1 MKVKNNTLFYIK
13 IKPCVKYSLNLHL
26 ISTSRIGQK
35 FKIDEGSAYT
45 YRDLLEEYAKNR
57 IDAKKP
63 RNEGRTYIID
73 KLEGLDKENLEV
85 LAPFV
90 DVVKIYGILPLLVSE
105 ETLQKKIKFYHAL
118 NIEVSTGSTISEYMI
133 AENAFE
139 KFVGEAAKIGFDIM
153 EIGENSSNLNF
164 EHKKKITES
173 ILAKELDVQWK
184 VGKKDPRHQLPL
196 DVTLAKIEEAVK
208 LGSDKVVLEANEG
221 ANVGIYDENGFIRW
235 NFVGALTAKFPP
247 STFIFEAPLE
257 SQQSALIAE
266 FGQRVNLA
274 EVRIEAA
281 SAVESQRR
289 GFPTK
294 AAFSVYNLSK
304 NPEGSPAAKFVY
316 FVMKSKH
323 PIDQVELMN
332 MTNLPRRTVQSAVEE
347 LKSQGLIIE
356 RSSLDDARKKLYSP
370 VQFEWL

>member
-1 MKVKNNTLFYIK
+1 M
-13 IKPCVKYSLNLHL
+13 
-26 ISTSRIGQK
+26 
-35 FKIDEGSAYT
+35 
-45 YRDLLEEYAKNR
+45 LEEYAKNR
-57 IDAKKP
+57 IDGKKP

-90 DVVKIYGILPLLVSE
+90 DAVKIYGVLPLLISE
-105 ETLQKKIKFYHAL
+105 EILKKKIKFYHDH
-118 NIEVSTGSTISEYMI
+118 NIKVSTGSTISEYMVS
-133 AENAFE
+133 ENVFE
-139 KFVGEAAKIGFDIM
+139 KFAEEAAKMGFDIL
-153 EIGENSSNLNF
+153 EIGENNTHLNF
-164 EHKKKITES
+164 EQKRKLTES
-173 ILAKELDVQWK
+173 VLAKELDVQWK

-221 ANVGIYDENGFIRW
+221 INVGIYDEKGVIRW

-294 AAFSVYNLSK
+294 SAFSVSNLSK
-304 NPEGSPAAKFVY
+304 SPEGSPAAKFVY

-356 RSSLDDARKKLYSP
+356 RSSLDDARKKLYTPIQS
-370 VQFEWL
+370 EWL

>member
-1 MKVKNNTLFYIK
+1 M
-13 IKPCVKYSLNLHL
+13 
-26 ISTSRIGQK
+26 
-35 FKIDEGSAYT
+35 
-45 YRDLLEEYAKNR
+45 LEEYAKNR
-57 IDAKKP
+57 IDGKKP

-90 DVVKIYGILPLLVSE
+90 DAVKIYGVLPLLISE
-105 ETLQKKIKFYHAL
+105 EILKKKIKFYHDH
-118 NIEVSTGSTISEYMI
+118 NIKVSTGSTISEYMVS
-133 AENAFE
+133 ENVFE
-139 KFVGEAAKIGFDIM
+139 KFAEEAAKMGFDII
-153 EIGENSSNLNF
+153 EIGENNTHMNF
-164 EHKKKITES
+164 EQKRKLTES
-173 ILAKELDVQWK
+173 VLAKELDVQWK

-221 ANVGIYDENGFIRW
+221 INVGIYDEKGVIRW

-289 GFPTK
+289 RFPTRS
-294 AAFSVYNLSK
+294 AFSVSNLSK

-356 RSSLDDARKKLYSP
+356 RSSLDDARKKLYTPIQS
-370 VQFEWL
+370 EWL

>member
-1 MKVKNNTLFYIK
+1 MTD
-13 IKPCVKYSLNLHL
+13 LH
-26 ISTSRIGQK
+26 IH
-35 FKIDEGSAYT
+35 EG
-45 YRDLLEEYAKNR
+45 LLEEYAKNR
-57 IDAKKP
+57 IDGKKP

-90 DVVKIYGILPLLVSE
+90 DAVKIYGVLPLLISE
-105 ETLQKKIKFYHAL
+105 EILKKKIKFYHDH
-118 NIEVSTGSTISEYMI
+118 NIKVSTGSTISEYMI
-133 AENAFE
+133 SENVFE
-139 KFVGEAAKIGFDIM
+139 KFAEEAAKMGFDII
-153 EIGENSSNLNF
+153 EIGENNTHLNF
-164 EHKKKITES
+164 EQKRKITES
-173 ILAKELDVQWK
+173 VLAKELDVQWK

-196 DVTLAKIEEAVK
+196 DVTLAKIDEAVK

-221 ANVGIYDENGFIRW
+221 INVGIYDEKGVIRW

-247 STFIFEAPLE
+247 SMFIFEAPLE

-294 AAFSVYNLSK
+294 SAFSVSNLSK

-356 RSSLDDARKKLYSP
+356 RSSLDDARKKLYTPIQS
-370 VQFEWL
+370 EWL

>member
-1 MKVKNNTLFYIK
+1 M
-13 IKPCVKYSLNLHL
+13 
-26 ISTSRIGQK
+26 
-35 FKIDEGSAYT
+35 
-45 YRDLLEEYAKNR
+45 LEEYAKNR
-57 IDAKKP
+57 IDGKKP

-90 DVVKIYGILPLLVSE
+90 DAVKIYGVLPLLISE
-105 ETLQKKIKFYHAL
+105 EILKKKIKFYHDH
-118 NIEVSTGSTISEYMI
+118 NIKVSTGSTISEYMVS
-133 AENAFE
+133 ENVFE
-139 KFVGEAAKIGFDIM
+139 KFVEEAAEMGFDII
-153 EIGENSSNLNF
+153 EIGENNTHLNF
-164 EHKKKITES
+164 EQKRKLTES
-173 ILAKELDVQWK
+173 VLAKELDVQWK

-221 ANVGIYDENGFIRW
+221 INVGIYDEKGVIRW

-266 FGQRVNLA
+266 FGQRVNLS

-294 AAFSVYNLSK
+294 SAFSVSNLSK
-304 NPEGSPAAKFVY
+304 SPEGSPAAKFVY

-356 RSSLDDARKKLYSP
+356 RSSLDDARKKLYTPIQS
-370 VQFEWL
+370 EWL

>member
-1 MKVKNNTLFYIK
+1 M
-13 IKPCVKYSLNLHL
+13 
-26 ISTSRIGQK
+26 
-35 FKIDEGSAYT
+35 
-45 YRDLLEEYAKNR
+45 LEEYAKNR
-57 IDAKKP
+57 IDGKKP

-90 DVVKIYGILPLLVSE
+90 DVVKIYGILPLLISE
-105 ETLQKKIKFYHAL
+105 DILKKKVKFYHDQ
-118 NIEVSTGSTISEYMI
+118 NIKVSTGSTISEYMVS
-133 AENAFE
+133 ENVFE
-139 KFVGEAAKIGFDIM
+139 KFIEEAAKIGFDII
-153 EIGENSSNLNF
+153 EVGENNTNLNF
-164 EHKKKITES
+164 EQKRKIAES
-173 ILAKELDVQWK
+173 ILTKDVDVQWK
-184 VGKKDPRHQLPL
+184 VGRKDPRHQLPL

-221 ANVGIYDENGFIRW
+221 INVGIYDEKGVVRW

-247 STFIFEAPLE
+247 NTFIFEAPLE

-281 SAVESQRR
+281 SAIESQRR

-294 AAFSVYNLSK
+294 AAFSVSNLSK

-356 RSSLDDARKKLYSP
+356 RSSLDDARKKLYTP
-370 VQFEWL
+370 VQSEWL

>member
-1 MKVKNNTLFYIK
+1 
-13 IKPCVKYSLNLHL
+13 
-26 ISTSRIGQK
+26 
-35 FKIDEGSAYT
+35 
-45 YRDLLEEYAKNR
+45 LE
-57 IDAKKP
+57 
-63 RNEGRTYIID
+63 
-73 KLEGLDKENLEV
+73 KENLEV

-90 DVVKIYGILPLLVSE
+90 DVVKIYGILPLLISE
-105 ETLQKKIKFYHAL
+105 ETLKKKIKFYRAL
-118 NIEVSTGSTISEYMI
+118 NIEVSSGSTISEYMI

-139 KFVGEAAKIGFDIM
+139 KFVGEAAKIGFDII
-153 EIGENSSNLNF
+153 EIGENSSNLNL
-164 EHKKKITES
+164 EQKRKITES

-184 VGKKDPRHQLPL
+184 VGKKDPRHQLTL
-196 DVTLAKIEEAVK
+196 DITLAKIEEAVK

-221 ANVGIYDENGFIRW
+221 INVGIYDEKGFIRW

-304 NPEGSPAAKFVY
+304 NPGGSPAAKFVY

-332 MTNLPRRTVQSAVEE
+332 MTNLSRRTVQSAVEE
-347 LKSQGLIIE
+347 LKLQGLIIE
-356 RSSLDDARKKLYSP
+356 RSSLDDARKKLYTP

>member
-1 MKVKNNTLFYIK
+1 ML
-13 IKPCVKYSLNLHL
+13 
-26 ISTSRIGQK
+26 
-35 FKIDEGSAYT
+35 EG
-45 YRDLLEEYAKNR
+45 YAKNR

-63 RNEGRTYIID
+63 RNEGRTYTID

-85 LAPFV
+85 LAPFI

-105 ETLQKKIKFYHAL
+105 ETLKQKIKFYHAL
-118 NIEVSTGSTISEYMI
+118 NIEVSSGSTISEYMI

-139 KFVGEAAKIGFDIM
+139 KFVGEAAKIGFDII

-164 EHKKKITES
+164 EQKRKITES
-173 ILAKELDVQWK
+173 IHAKELDVQWK
-184 VGKKDPRHQLPL
+184 VGKKDPRHQLPV

-221 ANVGIYDENGFIRW
+221 INVGIYDEKGFIRW

-304 NPEGSPAAKFVY
+304 NPGGSPAAKFVY

-347 LKSQGLIIE
+347 LKLQGLIIE
-356 RSSLDDARKKLYSP
+356 RSSLDDARKKLYTP

>member
-1 MKVKNNTLFYIK
+1 MLKS
-13 IKPCVKYSLNLHL
+13 CVS
-26 ISTSRIGQK
+26 QK
-35 FKIDEGSAYT
+35 FKIDDRSAYT
-45 YRDLLEEYAKNR
+45 WYDLLEEYAKNR
-57 IDAKKP
+57 IDGKKP

-90 DVVKIYGILPLLVSE
+90 DAVKIYGVLPLLISE
-105 ETLQKKIKFYHAL
+105 EILKKKIKFYHDH
-118 NIEVSTGSTISEYMI
+118 NIKVSTGSTISEYMV

-139 KFVGEAAKIGFDIM
+139 KFIEEAAKVGFDII

-164 EHKKKITES
+164 EQKRKITES

-196 DVTLAKIEEAVK
+196 DVTLAKIEEAVN

-221 ANVGIYDENGFIRW
+221 INVGIFDEKGFIRW

-281 SAVESQRR
+281 SAIESQRR

-294 AAFSVYNLSK
+294 AAFSVSNLSK

-356 RSSLDDARKKLYSP
+356 RSSLDDARKRLYTPIQS
-370 VQFEWL
+370 EWL

>member
-1 MKVKNNTLFYIK
+1 
-13 IKPCVKYSLNLHL
+13 
-26 ISTSRIGQK
+26 
-35 FKIDEGSAYT
+35 
-45 YRDLLEEYAKNR
+45 LLEEYAKNR
-57 IDAKKP
+57 IDGKKP

-85 LAPFV
+85 LAPFI
-90 DVVKIYGILPLLVSE
+90 DTVKIYGVLPLLISE
-105 ETLQKKIKFYHAL
+105 ETLKKKIKFYHNH
-118 NIEVSTGSTISEYMI
+118 NIKVSTGSTISEYMVS
-133 AENAFE
+133 ENVFE
-139 KFVGEAAKIGFDIM
+139 KFVEEAAKLGFDII
-153 EIGENSSNLNF
+153 EIGENSTDLNF
-164 EHKKKITES
+164 EQKRKITES

-196 DVTLAKIEEAVK
+196 DITLAKIEEAVK

-221 ANVGIYDENGFIRW
+221 INVGIYDEKGIIRW
-235 NFVGALTAKFPP
+235 NFVGVLTSKFPP

-294 AAFSVYNLSK
+294 AAFTVSNLSK

-356 RSSLDDARKKLYSP
+356 RSSLDDARKKLYTP
-370 VQFEWL
+370 VQSEWL

>member
-1 MKVKNNTLFYIK
+1 M
-13 IKPCVKYSLNLHL
+13 
-26 ISTSRIGQK
+26 
-35 FKIDEGSAYT
+35 
-45 YRDLLEEYAKNR
+45 LEEYAKNR
-57 IDAKKP
+57 IDGKKP
-63 RNEGRTYIID
+63 RKEGRTYIID

-90 DVVKIYGILPLLVSE
+90 DAVKIYGILPLLISE
-105 ETLQKKIKFYHAL
+105 EILRKKVKFYHDQ
-118 NIEVSTGSTISEYMI
+118 NIKVSTGSTISEYMVS
-133 AENAFE
+133 ENVFE
-139 KFVGEAAKIGFDIM
+139 KFIEEAAKIGFDII
-153 EIGENSSNLNF
+153 EVGENNTNLNF
-164 EHKKKITES
+164 EQKRKIAES
-173 ILAKELDVQWK
+173 ILTKDVDVQWK
-184 VGKKDPRHQLPL
+184 VGRKDPRHQLPL

-221 ANVGIYDENGFIRW
+221 INVGIYDEKGVVRW

-281 SAVESQRR
+281 SAIESQRR

-294 AAFSVYNLSK
+294 AAFSVSNLSK

-356 RSSLDDARKKLYSP
+356 RSSLDDARKKLYTP
-370 VQFEWL
+370 VQSEWL

>member
-1 MKVKNNTLFYIK
+1 M
-13 IKPCVKYSLNLHL
+13 
-26 ISTSRIGQK
+26 
-35 FKIDEGSAYT
+35 
-45 YRDLLEEYAKNR
+45 LEEYAKNR
-57 IDAKKP
+57 IDGKKP

-90 DVVKIYGILPLLVSE
+90 DAVKIYGVLPLLISE
-105 ETLQKKIKFYHAL
+105 EILKKKIKFYHDH
-118 NIEVSTGSTISEYMI
+118 NIKVSTGSTISEYMVS
-133 AENAFE
+133 ESVFE
-139 KFVGEAAKIGFDIM
+139 KFIEEAVKIGFDII
-153 EIGENSSNLNF
+153 EIGENSTHLNF
-164 EHKKKITES
+164 EQKRKITES
-173 ILAKELDVQWK
+173 ILAKGLDVQWK

-221 ANVGIYDENGFIRW
+221 INVGIYDEKGVIRW

-294 AAFSVYNLSK
+294 SAFSVSNLSK
-304 NPEGSPAAKFVY
+304 SPEGSPAAKFVY

-356 RSSLDDARKKLYSP
+356 RSSLDDARKKLYTPIQS
-370 VQFEWL
+370 EWL

>member
-1 MKVKNNTLFYIK
+1 M
-13 IKPCVKYSLNLHL
+13 
-26 ISTSRIGQK
+26 
-35 FKIDEGSAYT
+35 
-45 YRDLLEEYAKNR
+45 LEEYAKNR
-57 IDAKKP
+57 IDGKKP

-90 DVVKIYGILPLLVSE
+90 DAVKIYGILPLLISE
-105 ETLQKKIKFYHAL
+105 EILRKKVKFYHDQ
-118 NIEVSTGSTISEYMI
+118 NIKVSTGSTISEYMVS
-133 AENAFE
+133 ENVFE
-139 KFVGEAAKIGFDIM
+139 KFIEEAAKIGFDII
-153 EIGENSSNLNF
+153 EVGENNTNLNF
-164 EHKKKITES
+164 EQKRKIAES
-173 ILAKELDVQWK
+173 ILTKDVDVQWK
-184 VGKKDPRHQLPL
+184 VGRKDPRHQLPL

-221 ANVGIYDENGFIRW
+221 INVGIYDEKGVVRW

-247 STFIFEAPLE
+247 NTFIFEAPLE

-281 SAVESQRR
+281 SAIESQRR

-294 AAFSVYNLSK
+294 AAFSVSNLSK

-356 RSSLDDARKKLYSP
+356 RSSLDDARKKLYTP

>member
-1 MKVKNNTLFYIK
+1 
-13 IKPCVKYSLNLHL
+13 
-26 ISTSRIGQK
+26 
-35 FKIDEGSAYT
+35 
-45 YRDLLEEYAKNR
+45 LLEEYAKNR
-57 IDAKKP
+57 IDGKKP

-90 DVVKIYGILPLLVSE
+90 DAVKIYGILPLLISE
-105 ETLQKKIKFYHAL
+105 DILKKKVKFYHDQ
-118 NIEVSTGSTISEYMI
+118 NIKVSTGSTISEYMVS
-133 AENAFE
+133 ENVFE
-139 KFVGEAAKIGFDIM
+139 KFIEEAAKIGFDII
-153 EIGENSSNLNF
+153 EVGENNTNLNF
-164 EHKKKITES
+164 EQKRKIAES
-173 ILAKELDVQWK
+173 ILTKDVDVQWK
-184 VGKKDPRHQLPL
+184 VGRKDPRHQLPL

-221 ANVGIYDENGFIRW
+221 INVGIYDEKGVVRW

-281 SAVESQRR
+281 SAIESQRR

-294 AAFSVYNLSK
+294 AAFSVSNLSK

-356 RSSLDDARKKLYSP
+356 RSSLDDARKKLYTP
-370 VQFEWL
+370 VQSEWL

>member
-1 MKVKNNTLFYIK
+1 MTD
-13 IKPCVKYSLNLHL
+13 LH
-26 ISTSRIGQK
+26 TH
-35 FKIDEGSAYT
+35 E
-45 YRDLLEEYAKNR
+45 DLLEEYAKNR
-57 IDAKKP
+57 IDGKKP

-90 DVVKIYGILPLLVSE
+90 DVVKIYGVLPLLISE
-105 ETLQKKIKFYHAL
+105 EILKKKIKFYHDH
-118 NIEVSTGSTISEYMI
+118 NIKVSTGSTISEYMI
-133 AENAFE
+133 SENVFE
-139 KFVGEAAKIGFDIM
+139 KFAEEAAKIGFDII
-153 EIGENSSNLNF
+153 EIGENNTHLSF
-164 EHKKKITES
+164 EQKRKITES

-196 DVTLAKIEEAVK
+196 DVTLAKIDEAVK

-221 ANVGIYDENGFIRW
+221 INVGIYDEKGVIRW

-294 AAFSVYNLSK
+294 SAFSVSNLSK

-356 RSSLDDARKKLYSP
+356 RSSLDDARKKLYTPIQS
-370 VQFEWL
+370 EWL

>member
-1 MKVKNNTLFYIK
+1 V
-13 IKPCVKYSLNLHL
+13 
-26 ISTSRIGQK
+26 
-35 FKIDEGSAYT
+35 
-45 YRDLLEEYAKNR
+45 LEEYAKNR
-57 IDAKKP
+57 IDGKKP

-90 DVVKIYGILPLLVSE
+90 DAVKIYGVLPLLISE
-105 ETLQKKIKFYHAL
+105 EILKKKIKFYHDH
-118 NIEVSTGSTISEYMI
+118 NIKVSTGSTISEYMVS
-133 AENAFE
+133 ENVFE
-139 KFVGEAAKIGFDIM
+139 KFAGEAAKMGFDIL
-153 EIGENSSNLNF
+153 EIGENNTHLNF
-164 EHKKKITES
+164 EQKRKLTES
-173 ILAKELDVQWK
+173 VLAKELDVQWK

-221 ANVGIYDENGFIRW
+221 INVGIYDEKAVIRW

-294 AAFSVYNLSK
+294 SAFSVSNLSK

-356 RSSLDDARKKLYSP
+356 RSSLDDARKKLYTPIQS
-370 VQFEWL
+370 EWL

>member
-1 MKVKNNTLFYIK
+1 M
-13 IKPCVKYSLNLHL
+13 
-26 ISTSRIGQK
+26 
-35 FKIDEGSAYT
+35 
-45 YRDLLEEYAKNR
+45 LEEYAKNR
-57 IDAKKP
+57 IDGKKP

-90 DVVKIYGILPLLVSE
+90 DAVKIYGVLPLLISE
-105 ETLQKKIKFYHAL
+105 EILKKKIKFYHDH
-118 NIEVSTGSTISEYMI
+118 NIKVSTGSTISEYMVS
-133 AENAFE
+133 ENVFE
-139 KFVGEAAKIGFDIM
+139 KFAEEAAKMGFDIL
-153 EIGENSSNLNF
+153 EIGENNTHLNF
-164 EHKKKITES
+164 EQKRKLTES
-173 ILAKELDVQWK
+173 VLAKELDVQWK

-221 ANVGIYDENGFIRW
+221 INVGIYDEKGVIKW

-294 AAFSVYNLSK
+294 SAFSVSNLSK

-323 PIDQVELMN
+323 PIDQIELMN

-347 LKSQGLIIE
+347 LKSQGLLIE

-370 VQFEWL
+370 VQSEWL

>member
-1 MKVKNNTLFYIK
+1 M
-13 IKPCVKYSLNLHL
+13 
-26 ISTSRIGQK
+26 
-35 FKIDEGSAYT
+35 
-45 YRDLLEEYAKNR
+45 LEEYAKNR
-57 IDAKKP
+57 IDGKKP
-63 RNEGRTYIID
+63 RSEGRTYIID

-90 DVVKIYGILPLLVSE
+90 DAVKVYGVLPLLISE
-105 ETLQKKIKFYHAL
+105 EILKKKIKFYHDH
-118 NIEVSTGSTISEYMI
+118 NIKVSTGSTISEYMVS
-133 AENAFE
+133 ENVFE
-139 KFVGEAAKIGFDIM
+139 KFIEEAAKIGFDII
-153 EIGENSSNLNF
+153 ELGENNTHFNF
-164 EHKKKITES
+164 EQKRKITES

-184 VGKKDPRHQLPL
+184 VGKKDSRHQLPL
-196 DVTLAKIEEAVK
+196 DVILAKIDEAVK

-221 ANVGIYDENGFIRW
+221 INVGIYDEKSLIRW

-294 AAFSVYNLSK
+294 AAFSVSNLSK

-356 RSSLDDARKKLYSP
+356 RNSLDDARKKLYTP

>member
-1 MKVKNNTLFYIK
+1 M
-13 IKPCVKYSLNLHL
+13 
-26 ISTSRIGQK
+26 
-35 FKIDEGSAYT
+35 
-45 YRDLLEEYAKNR
+45 LEEYAKNR
-57 IDAKKP
+57 IDGKKP

-90 DVVKIYGILPLLVSE
+90 DAVKIYGILPLLISE
-105 ETLQKKIKFYHAL
+105 DILKKKVKFYHDQ
-118 NIEVSTGSTISEYMI
+118 NIKVSTGSTISEYMVS
-133 AENAFE
+133 ENVFE
-139 KFVGEAAKIGFDIM
+139 KFLEEAAKIGFDII
-153 EIGENSSNLNF
+153 EIGENNTNLNF
-164 EHKKKITES
+164 EQKRKITES
-173 ILAKELDVQWK
+173 ILAKDVDVQWK
-184 VGKKDPRHQLPL
+184 VGRKDPRHQLPL

-221 ANVGIYDENGFIRW
+221 INVGIYDEKGVVRW

-281 SAVESQRR
+281 SAIESQRR

-294 AAFSVYNLSK
+294 AAFSVSNLSK

-356 RSSLDDARKKLYSP
+356 RSSLDDARKKLYTP
-370 VQFEWL
+370 VQSEWL

>member
-1 MKVKNNTLFYIK
+1 M
-13 IKPCVKYSLNLHL
+13 
-26 ISTSRIGQK
+26 
-35 FKIDEGSAYT
+35 
-45 YRDLLEEYAKNR
+45 LEEYAKNR
-57 IDAKKP
+57 IDGKKP
-63 RNEGRTYIID
+63 RSEGRTYIID

-90 DVVKIYGILPLLVSE
+90 DAVKVYGVLPLLISE
-105 ETLQKKIKFYHAL
+105 EILKKKIKFYHDHT
-118 NIEVSTGSTISEYMI
+118 IKVSTGSTISEYMI
-133 AENAFE
+133 SENVFE
-139 KFVGEAAKIGFDIM
+139 KFAEESAKMGFDII
-153 EIGENSSNLNF
+153 EIGENNAHLSF
-164 EHKKKITES
+164 EQKREITES

-184 VGKKDPRHQLPL
+184 VDKKDPRHQLPL
-196 DVTLAKIEEAVK
+196 DVTLTKIEEAVK

-221 ANVGIYDENGFIRW
+221 INVGIYDEKGVIRW

-266 FGQRVNLA
+266 FGQRVNRA

-294 AAFSVYNLSK
+294 AAFSVSNLSK

-356 RSSLDDARKKLYSP
+356 RSSLDDARKKLYTP
-370 VQFEWL
+370 VQSEWL

>member
-1 MKVKNNTLFYIK
+1 M
-13 IKPCVKYSLNLHL
+13 
-26 ISTSRIGQK
+26 
-35 FKIDEGSAYT
+35 
-45 YRDLLEEYAKNR
+45 LEEYAKNR
-57 IDAKKP
+57 IDGKKP
-63 RNEGRTYIID
+63 RKEGRTYIID

-90 DVVKIYGILPLLVSE
+90 DAVKIYGILPLLISE
-105 ETLQKKIKFYHAL
+105 EILRKKVKFYHDQ
-118 NIEVSTGSTISEYMI
+118 NIKVSTGSTISEYMVS
-133 AENAFE
+133 ENVFE
-139 KFVGEAAKIGFDIM
+139 KFLEEAAKIGFDII
-153 EIGENSSNLNF
+153 EIGENNTNLNF
-164 EHKKKITES
+164 EQKRKITES

-184 VGKKDPRHQLPL
+184 VGRKDPRHQLPL

-221 ANVGIYDENGFIRW
+221 INVGIYDEKGVVRW

-247 STFIFEAPLE
+247 NTFIFEAPLE

-281 SAVESQRR
+281 SAIESQRR

-294 AAFSVYNLSK
+294 AAFSVSNLSK

-356 RSSLDDARKKLYSP
+356 RSSLDDARKKLYTP
-370 VQFEWL
+370 VQSEWL

>member
-1 MKVKNNTLFYIK
+1 M
-13 IKPCVKYSLNLHL
+13 
-26 ISTSRIGQK
+26 
-35 FKIDEGSAYT
+35 
-45 YRDLLEEYAKNR
+45 LEEYAKNR
-57 IDAKKP
+57 IDGKKP

-90 DVVKIYGILPLLVSE
+90 DAVKIYGVLPLLISE
-105 ETLQKKIKFYHAL
+105 EILKKKIKFYHDH
-118 NIEVSTGSTISEYMI
+118 NIKVSTGSTISEYMVS
-133 AENAFE
+133 ENVFE
-139 KFVGEAAKIGFDIM
+139 KFAEEAAKMGFDIL
-153 EIGENSSNLNF
+153 EIGENNTHLNF
-164 EHKKKITES
+164 EQKRKLTES
-173 ILAKELDVQWK
+173 VLAKELDVQWK

-221 ANVGIYDENGFIRW
+221 INVGIYDEKAVIRW

-294 AAFSVYNLSK
+294 SAFSVSNLSK

-356 RSSLDDARKKLYSP
+356 RSSLDDARKKLYTPIQS
-370 VQFEWL
+370 EWL

>member
-1 MKVKNNTLFYIK
+1 M
-13 IKPCVKYSLNLHL
+13 
-26 ISTSRIGQK
+26 
-35 FKIDEGSAYT
+35 
-45 YRDLLEEYAKNR
+45 LEEYAKNR
-57 IDAKKP
+57 IDGKKP

-90 DVVKIYGILPLLVSE
+90 DAVKIYGILPLLISE
-105 ETLQKKIKFYHAL
+105 EILRKKVKFYHDQ
-118 NIEVSTGSTISEYMI
+118 NIKVSTGSTISEYMVS
-133 AENAFE
+133 ENVFE
-139 KFVGEAAKIGFDIM
+139 KFLEEAAKIDFDII
-153 EIGENSSNLNF
+153 EIGENNTHLNF
-164 EHKKKITES
+164 EQKKKITES

-196 DVTLAKIEEAVK
+196 DLTLSKIEEAVK

-221 ANVGIYDENGFIRW
+221 INVGIYDEKGSIRW
-235 NFVGALTAKFPP
+235 NFVGALTAKYPP

-294 AAFSVYNLSK
+294 AAFSVSNLSK

-356 RSSLDDARKKLYSP
+356 RSSLDDARKKLYTP

>member
-1 MKVKNNTLFYIK
+1 M
-13 IKPCVKYSLNLHL
+13 
-26 ISTSRIGQK
+26 
-35 FKIDEGSAYT
+35 
-45 YRDLLEEYAKNR
+45 LEEYAKNR
-57 IDAKKP
+57 IDGKKP

-90 DVVKIYGILPLLVSE
+90 DAVKIYGILPLLISE
-105 ETLQKKIKFYHAL
+105 EILRKKVKFYHDQ
-118 NIEVSTGSTISEYMI
+118 NIKVSTGSTISEYMVS
-133 AENAFE
+133 ENVFE
-139 KFVGEAAKIGFDIM
+139 KFIEEAAKIGFDII
-153 EIGENSSNLNF
+153 EVGENNTNLNF
-164 EHKKKITES
+164 EQKRKITES

-221 ANVGIYDENGFIRW
+221 INVGIYDEKGVVRW

-266 FGQRVNLA
+266 FGQRVNLS

-281 SAVESQRR
+281 SAIESQRR

-294 AAFSVYNLSK
+294 AAFSVSNLSK

-356 RSSLDDARKKLYSP
+356 RSSLDDARKKLYTP
-370 VQFEWL
+370 VQSEWL

>member
-1 MKVKNNTLFYIK
+1 V
-13 IKPCVKYSLNLHL
+13 
-26 ISTSRIGQK
+26 
-35 FKIDEGSAYT
+35 
-45 YRDLLEEYAKNR
+45 LEEYAKNR
-57 IDAKKP
+57 IDGKKP

-90 DVVKIYGILPLLVSE
+90 DAVKIYGVLPLLISE
-105 ETLQKKIKFYHAL
+105 EILKKKIKFYHDH
-118 NIEVSTGSTISEYMI
+118 NIKVSTGSTISEYMVS
-133 AENAFE
+133 ENVFE
-139 KFVGEAAKIGFDIM
+139 KFVEEAAKMGFDIL
-153 EIGENSSNLNF
+153 EIGENNTHLNF
-164 EHKKKITES
+164 EQKRKLTES
-173 ILAKELDVQWK
+173 VLAKELDVQWK

-221 ANVGIYDENGFIRW
+221 INVGIYDEKGVIRW

-294 AAFSVYNLSK
+294 SAFSVSNLSK

-356 RSSLDDARKKLYSP
+356 RSSLDDARKKLYTPIQS
-370 VQFEWL
+370 EWL

>member
-1 MKVKNNTLFYIK
+1 M
-13 IKPCVKYSLNLHL
+13 
-26 ISTSRIGQK
+26 
-35 FKIDEGSAYT
+35 
-45 YRDLLEEYAKNR
+45 LEEYAKNR
-57 IDAKKP
+57 IDGKKP
-63 RNEGRTYIID
+63 RHEGRTYIID
-73 KLEGLDKENLEV
+73 KLEGLDKENLEI
-85 LAPFV
+85 LSPFI
-90 DVVKIYGILPLLVSE
+90 DAVKIYGVLPLIISE
-105 ETLQKKIKFYHAL
+105 ETLKKKIQFYHHN
-118 NIEVSTGSTISEYMI
+118 NIKVSTGSTVSEYMVS
-133 AENAFE
+133 ENVFE
-139 KFVGEAAKIGFDIM
+139 KFIEEAAKIGFDII
-153 EIGENSSNLNF
+153 EIGENNSHLNF
-164 EHKKKITES
+164 EQKRKITES

-196 DVTLAKIEEAVK
+196 DDTLSKIDEAVK

-221 ANVGIYDENGFIRW
+221 VNVGIYDEKGLTRW

-247 STFIFEAPLE
+247 NTFIFEAPLE

-281 SAVESQRR
+281 SSVESQRR

-294 AAFSVYNLSK
+294 AAFSVSNLTK

-356 RSSLDDARKKLYSP
+356 RNSLDDARKKLYTP
-370 VQFEWL
+370 VQSEWL

>member
-1 MKVKNNTLFYIK
+1 V
-13 IKPCVKYSLNLHL
+13 
-26 ISTSRIGQK
+26 
-35 FKIDEGSAYT
+35 
-45 YRDLLEEYAKNR
+45 LEEYAKNR
-57 IDAKKP
+57 IDGKKP

-85 LAPFV
+85 LAPFI
-90 DVVKIYGILPLLVSE
+90 DAVKIYGVLPLLISE
-105 ETLQKKIKFYHAL
+105 ETLKKKIKFYHDHNL
-118 NIEVSTGSTISEYMI
+118 KVSTGSTISEYMVS
-133 AENAFE
+133 ENVFE
-139 KFVGEAAKIGFDIM
+139 KFIEESAKLGFDII
-153 EIGENSSNLNF
+153 EIGENSTHLNF
-164 EHKKKITES
+164 EQKRKLTES

-196 DVTLAKIEEAVK
+196 DITLAKIEEAVK

-221 ANVGIYDENGFIRW
+221 INVGIYDEKGFIRW
-235 NFVGALTAKFPP
+235 NFVGALTSKFTP

-294 AAFSVYNLSK
+294 AAFSVSNLSK

-356 RSSLDDARKKLYSP
+356 RSSLDDARKKLYAP
-370 VQFEWL
+370 VQSDWL

>member
-1 MKVKNNTLFYIK
+1 M
-13 IKPCVKYSLNLHL
+13 S
-26 ISTSRIGQK
+26 QK
-35 FKIDEGSAYT
+35 FKIDDRSAYT
-45 YRDLLEEYAKNR
+45 WLSLLEDYAKNR
-57 IDAKKP
+57 IDVKKP
-63 RNEGRTYIID
+63 RTEGRTYIID
-73 KLEGLDKENLEV
+73 KFEGLDKENLQI

-90 DVVKIYGILPLLVSE
+90 DAVKIYGVLPLLISE
-105 ETLQKKIKFYHAL
+105 EILKKKIKFYHDH
-118 NIEVSTGSTISEYMI
+118 NIKVSTGSTISEYMVS
-133 AENAFE
+133 ENVFE
-139 KFVGEAAKIGFDIM
+139 KFVEEATTMGFDII
-153 EIGENSSNLNF
+153 EIGENNTHLNF
-164 EHKKKITES
+164 EQKRKITES

-196 DVTLAKIEEAVK
+196 DVTLTKIEEAVK

-221 ANVGIYDENGFIRW
+221 INVGIYDEKGIIRW

-294 AAFSVYNLSK
+294 AAFSVSNLSK

-347 LKSQGLIIE
+347 LKSQGLII
-356 RSSLDDARKKLYSP
+356 
-370 VQFEWL
+370 